1 MNLNESIREALE
13 DQEVQDAIKNCIDE
27 LASSRASELSQAVL
41 EQKMK
46 ELGDSCEEYKSQIS
60 KDSEARLTEAVNKKI
75 AELDHCCEEYK
86 AELDKAYECRISE
99 LTETLSEYV
108 DDVVE
113 EFVQEHREQFTV
125 NEDRMKVD
133 AILEGLSAVCAI
145 AGVRA
150 EQITQG
156 CKYLSEKEQIV
167 KDQRIE
173 NLKSKIRLQ
182 EQNRIELEK
191 ENGEIQQE
199 SIRLKKEL
207 ANTHQDYKEAASES
221 ESEKQKNQ
229 ELEEALKEYV
239 RKNKISE
246 SENEQ
251 AKRKNQELREK
262 LSDCTGKIEELE
274 AKITELNSAVTESRN
289 TAAQEIRKMSA
300 EIAAL
305 RKTNES
311 LESEK
316 SHILKM
322 GVISEM
328 KQGMTLTEAKRFEQI
343 AEHIPFEQTQEYF
356 DKLEVLKDELLNNP
370 KYKKLNEVTGNE
382 EPQESEETETDSE
395 SSRWDHLI

>member
-13 DQEVQDAIKNCIDE
+13 DQEVQDAIKNCVDE

-46 ELGDSCEEYKSQIS
+46 ELENDCEEYKSQIS
-60 KDSEARLTEAVNKKI
+60 KDSEARLAEAVNKKI
-75 AELDHCCEEYK
+75 AELDQCCEDYK
-86 AELDKAYECRISE
+86 AELDRVYEDRISE

-113 EFVQEHREQFTV
+113 KFVQEHREQFTV
-125 NEDRMKVD
+125 NEDRMKID

-207 ANTHQDYKEAASES
+207 ADTHQDYKDAASES

-251 AKRKNQELREK
+251 VKKKNQELREK
-262 LSDCTGKIEELE
+262 LSDCTGKIGELE
-274 AKITELNSAVTESRN
+274 AKITELTSAITESRN

-300 EIAAL
+300 EITAL

-382 EPQESEETETDSE
+382 EPQESEEIETDSE